1 MELLNVLAGAHWS
14 FDTGVTAGFL
24 LLILM
29 VAPFLAMVICVA
41 TVAQNQ
47 GRNGLGWFFL
57 SLLITP
63 IFAILVLIAY
73 GDTDAKRRQRA
84 IDDERARNSVRNGY
98 ANPHTKP
105 ASLQST
111 NIHAICLANKYARP
125 NGARVFRYIF
135 VLY

>member
-98 ANPHTKP
+98 AKPPHE
-105 ASLQST
+105 ASQPPVNDHS
-111 NIHAICLANKYARP
+111 
-125 NGARVFRYIF
+125 RYMPH
-135 VLY
+135 